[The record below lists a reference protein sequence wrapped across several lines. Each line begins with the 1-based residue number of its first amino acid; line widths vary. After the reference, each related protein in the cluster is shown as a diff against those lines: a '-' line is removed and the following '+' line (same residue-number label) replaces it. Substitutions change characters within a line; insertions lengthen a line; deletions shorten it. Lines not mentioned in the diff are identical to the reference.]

1 MTVYRQSANHQL
13 MRDINR
19 ALILNHLRLAAPQ
32 SRAELAER
40 TGLTRSTVSS
50 LVDELIAAN
59 LVHETGVAPSRG
71 GRRGTLLALNPAGGC
86 AVGVAI
92 TSETLI
98 VLLTDFVA
106 QPRWQRQVAL
116 TDTAPQTVIH
126 EVEALVDE
134 ALAYNAAHEA
144 APLLGIGLA
153 TPGLVRVRDGTLRTA
168 TNLGWRDIPFQTRW
182 EARYGVPVRVG
193 NEASIAALGEHYFG
207 AGAGFSDFIYLELS
221 TQAIGAGLFVDGRL
235 YQGMDG
241 YAGEVGHMVIDPAGA
256 MCSCGRRGCW
266 EAVLRQ
272 VCDLTPLREA
282 LAAGTPSSLGDSARL
297 TRADVLAAA
306 EAGDALA
313 CRYVQQVLDVVAIG
327 LANLV
332 NIFNPQR
339 VILGGSLGALLSSFL
354 PALQTTL
361 TAQITLPAEDAP
373 DLVPA
378 QIASNPSALGAVA
391 LVLDAIMS
399 EPLPVVSRQS
409 WP

>member
-40 TGLTRSTVSS
+40 TGLTRSTISS

-116 TDTAPQTVIH
+116 TDTDPQTVIN

-241 YAGEVGHMVIDPAGA
+241 YAGEVGHMVIDPAGV

-282 LAAGTPSSLGDSARL
+282 LAAGTPSSLGDPARL
-297 TRADVLAAA
+297 TQADVLAAA

-332 NIFNPQR
+332 NVFNPQR

-399 EPLPVVSRQS
+399 EPLPVMSRQS